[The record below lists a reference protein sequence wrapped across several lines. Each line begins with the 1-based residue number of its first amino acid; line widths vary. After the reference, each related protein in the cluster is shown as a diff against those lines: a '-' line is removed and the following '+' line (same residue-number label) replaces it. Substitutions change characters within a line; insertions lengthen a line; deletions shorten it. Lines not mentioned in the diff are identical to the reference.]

1 MGLIRLAPITS
12 TIMGSK
18 FIIMELN
25 TAVSVISEQ
34 TYKTT
39 WNAVKAPPIE
49 PTITCNYICT
59 QVTLFLLGEWWNVTV
74 NHKQ

>member
-39 WNAVKAPPIE
+39 WNAVKAPPIQ
-49 PTITCNYICT
+49 PTNM
-59 QVTLFLLGEWWNVTV
+59 
-74 NHKQ
+74 